1 MLLLPR
7 RRARPNCFGE
17 LGIIRSVSDFNF
29 PVPLEAAVQIARP
42 ARPQYIPV
50 TDDCVAAPKSAA
62 PGQLRSSHSLSSAPG
77 TGITLQK
84 LSAKYTQVA
93 GGTAAD
99 LGICFPF
106 STENRGAQKMT
117 NWTSV
122 AVRLGVVFF
131 ASQLCQ
137 QSVAQSAGTREVPA
151 RVIPVPDTVSPQL
164 QAMIGRQLDPKFNIA
179 PETTAEWKKRVDDAA
194 AATVRGLP
202 RLREALGVTVE
213 PTSIAGVRAFIVTAK
228 SPRPGNRDRILLH
241 LHGGIR
247 VLNPGESG
255 TREAILMA
263 GLTGFKV
270 ISVDYRMPPD
280 FPFPAALDDAVA
292 VYREML
298 KTAKPENIGIFGTSA
313 GGSLTLTT
321 LLRAKMENLPMP
333 GAIAPGTPTVDLS
346 KTGDTL
352 FTNAGVDNVLG
363 TQDGFIRATALLYA
377 NGRDLKDPLL
387 SPIYGDVHGF
397 PPAILTSGT
406 RDLYLSN
413 TVRMHRKLR
422 AAGVEAVLQVWEG
435 QSHANYMAGDEG
447 VPEVRE
453 YHEEVARFFDQHLGR

>member
-1 MLLLPR
+1 
-7 RRARPNCFGE
+7 
-17 LGIIRSVSDFNF
+17 
-29 PVPLEAAVQIARP
+29 
-42 ARPQYIPV
+42 
-50 TDDCVAAPKSAA
+50 
-62 PGQLRSSHSLSSAPG
+62 
-77 TGITLQK
+77 
-84 LSAKYTQVA
+84 
-93 GGTAAD
+93 
-99 LGICFPF
+99 
-106 STENRGAQKMT
+106 MT
-117 NWTSV
+117 NLMRI
-122 AVRLGVVFF
+122 AVSLGVVIF
-131 ASQLCQ
+131 ASQPCQ
-137 QSVAQSAGTREVPA
+137 QSVAQSPGTREVPA
-151 RVIPVPDTVSPQL
+151 RVIPVPDTVSPQM
-164 QAMIGRQLDPKFNIA
+164 QAMIGRQLDPKFNVA
-179 PETTAEWKKRVDDAA
+179 PETNADWKKRVDDVAA
-194 AATVRGLP
+194 AGLRGLP
-202 RLREALGVTVE
+202 RLREALGVTVK
-213 PTSIAGVRAFIVTAK
+213 PTSISGVNAFIVTPK
-228 SPRPGNRDRILLH
+228 SLRPGNPDRVLLNF
-241 LHGGIR
+241 HGGVR
-247 VLNPGESG
+247 VLFPGESG

-270 ISVDYRMPPD
+270 IAVDYRMPPD

-298 KTAKPENIGIFGTSA
+298 KTTKPENIGIFGTSA

-435 QSHANYMAGDEG
+435 QAHAQYMLGDAT
-447 VPEVRE
+447 VPEIRE
-453 YHEEVARFFDQHLGR
+453 YHDEVARFFDQHLGR